1 MGAPMFRYATMS
13 NRSPWSAYGRQSDPD
28 DGRHQPE
35 RDPTFGAAREVM
47 RTQQQLKAYL
57 ARTLREYNEIRAGR
71 AGYERIVAEA
81 LKPPPRPESIE
92 ETLRRLSGNA
102 PAPRRGRSDPSST
115 V

>member
-1 MGAPMFRYATMS
+1 MSAPMFRSATMS